1 MALRHG
7 NFDRTNS
14 NIEASSFD
22 NSAGFDFGSNMPE
35 GGLEGQFGA
44 EMNALDLNNVKS
56 QQWKIIFQT
65 LNDPRVSEVE
75 VNGPTDVFLTVNGQR
90 EPIGRTVGQ
99 PVAWGSITDFQNTM
113 IDVENHTAHY
123 GKSYKDAMCLWE
135 GGLRLKDMAG
145 RMKIKA
151 RFHCLKPPV
160 CEFPLVTI
168 AKQSTS
174 ITSLDAIQRS
184 GSMSKEMM
192 MFIQLLVKTK
202 QTIVF
207 SGGTGAGKTTF
218 MSACC
223 AEMDPV
229 ERVGIYEDAP
239 ELDIHESVPNS
250 INVMS
255 FPAGPGIEAKDQAD
269 LFWCVRQ
276 AQRQRVDRILIGET
290 RDEAFQ
296 GFITAANSGFDGSM
310 TTLHANDPRQALKK
324 MAMFLKRAPGNDSAP
339 MSAINND
346 IAMSVNYIIQL
357 SRVTLHNGTRAYRVI
372 SIEEISNIVGT
383 DDAAQIKTQPIYQ
396 YVPEADNWKQENYP
410 ENDKLRAGLLKL
422 KATHTLRNNPAL
434 DGIVHT
440 PLQAQSFLNSGNR
453 SGSRF

>member
-1 MALRHG
+1 MVLRHDF
-7 NFDRTNS
+7 NRS

-22 NSAGFDFGSNMPE
+22 NAAAFDLDLGPDAPQ
-35 GGLEGQFGA
+35 GGLEGQFGS
-44 EMNALDLNNVKS
+44 EMNALDLNNVRS
-56 QQWKIIFQT
+56 QQWKIIFKA

-75 VNGPTDVFLTVNGQR
+75 VNGPDSVFLMVNGQR
-90 EPIGRTVGQ
+90 EPIGKTVGQ
-99 PVAWGSITDFQNTM
+99 PVAWASITDFQNTM
-113 IDVENHTAHY
+113 TDVESHTAHY
-123 GKSYKDAMCLWE
+123 GKSYKDSMALWE
-135 GGLRLKDMAG
+135 GGLRLKDMSG
-145 RMKIKA
+145 RIKIKA

-174 ITSLDAIQRS
+174 ITSLEAIQKS
-184 GSMSKEMM
+184 GSMTTEMM

-223 AEMDPV
+223 AEMDPA

-239 ELDIHESVPNS
+239 ELDIHESIPNT

-346 IAMSVNYIIQL
+346 IAMSINYIIQL

-396 YVPEADNWKQENYP
+396 YIPEADSWKQQNYP

-422 KATHTLRNNPAL
+422 KETHSLRNNPAL

-440 PLQAQSFLNSGNR
+440 SLQSQSFLNTRGA
-453 SGSRF
+453 GSRFR